1 MIAFDSYRDLNYFRE
16 REQGRVKT
24 RKIELCVHVCILLYI
39 CVLEEVS
46 KKRKQKK
53 DGVDSEEG
61 KQSWYVLPEM
71 KQYNWNNNSINR
83 RANTQARLSVI
94 VSKRTITW
102 KSKIK
107 KKWIEEE
114 EERGEKRR
122 QKKEK
127 NGVNSEKEKS
137 KNDVRYLEY
146 AGSSSSRRD

>member
-1 MIAFDSYRDLNYFRE
+1 
-16 REQGRVKT
+16 
-24 RKIELCVHVCILLYI
+24 
-39 CVLEEVS
+39 
-46 KKRKQKK
+46 
-53 DGVDSEEG
+53 
-61 KQSWYVLPEM
+61 
-71 KQYNWNNNSINR
+71 
-83 RANTQARLSVI
+83 

-114 EERGEKRR
+114 EEEEEEEERGGKRR

-127 NGVNSEKEKS
+127 NGVNSEKGKS